1 MSNSVDY
8 RPRPYFLPY
17 HERDQRWACIVAH
30 RRAGKTVATVFD
42 LLTAALS
49 TKKQNGRYAYIAPY
63 YAQAKAIAWD
73 YLKRFGHPVADRI
86 LESELAIDLKNG
98 SRVRLFGAD
107 NPDALR
113 GIYLDG
119 VVLDEYGDQ
128 RPTVWGEIIRPLL
141 ADRRGWATFIGT
153 PKGKNHF
160 YDIREQARTS
170 PEWMYLELKA
180 SATGALAAEE
190 LADAKRTMTDAQYQQ
205 EFECAFDVPAL
216 GAIYANEYQT
226 ARNDGRFCNLPYD
239 PALEVSTHWDI
250 GIGDA
255 TSIWFAQRHQT
266 EVRVIDY
273 YEATGQP
280 LNHYVSVLK
289 DKPYTYGYDWLPHDA
304 QARELTSGKS
314 AQEILAALGRRVK
327 ITPKLSLEDGINAAR
342 MVWPRCW
349 FDQTKTARGLECLQ
363 NYRREL
369 NQKLG
374 EFRPTPVHDWS
385 SHGADAFRYL
395 AVSIDKTG
403 ARPKMEPIRYSTSG
417 IV

>member
-1 MSNSVDY
+1 LSVDY
-8 RPRPYFLPY
+8 APRPYFVDY
-17 HERDQRWACIVAH
+17 HERAQRWSCIVAH

-42 LLTAALS
+42 LLTCALG
-49 TKKQNGRYAYIAPY
+49 TKKVNARYAYIAPY
-63 YAQAKAIAWD
+63 YSQAKAVAWD
-73 YLKRFGHPVADRI
+73 YLKRFAAPVGAKI
-86 LESELAIDLKNG
+86 SESELSVELQNG
-98 SRVRLFGAD
+98 NRVRLFGAD

-141 ADRRGWATFIGT
+141 TDRQGWATFIGT

-160 YDIREQARTS
+160 YDIREQARNN
-170 PEWMYLELKA
+170 PDWLYVELRA
-180 SATGALAAEE
+180 SETAALAKEE
-190 LADAKRTMTDAQYQQ
+190 LADAARTMTDAQYQQ

-216 GAIYANEYQT
+216 GAIYANEYQA
-226 ARNDGRFCNLPYD
+226 ARDARRIGNVPYD
-239 PALEVSTHWDI
+239 PMLTVSTFWDL

-255 TSIWFAQRHQT
+255 TAIWFGQRQGS
-266 EVRVIDY
+266 EIRLIDY
-273 YEATGQP
+273 YEARSES
-280 LNHYVSVLK
+280 LAHYVGVLK
-289 DKPYTYGYDWLPHDA
+289 SKPYVYDPDWLPHDA

-314 AQEILAALGRRVK
+314 AQEILAQLGRSVK

-349 FDQTKTARGLECLQ
+349 FDEAKTQRGLECLQ

-369 NQKLG
+369 NEKLG
-374 EFRPTPVHDWS
+374 EFRSTPVHDWA

-395 AVSIDKTG
+395 AVAIDKAG
-403 ARPKMEPIRYSTSG
+403 ARPKLAPIRYDHRG

>member
-1 MSNSVDY
+1 MLSVDY
-8 RPRPYFLPY
+8 APRAHFLPY
-17 HERDQRWACIVAH
+17 HERDRRWACIVAH

-49 TKKQNGRYAYIAPY
+49 TRKENGRYAYIAPY
-63 YAQAKAIAWD
+63 YSQAKAIAWD
-73 YLKRFGHPVADRI
+73 YLKRYSAPIGAKI
-86 LESELAIDLKNG
+86 SESELSVELHNG

-141 ADRRGWATFIGT
+141 ADRKGWATFIGT

-160 YDIREQARTS
+160 FDIREQARTS
-170 PEWMYLELKA
+170 PEWMYLELRA
-180 SATGALAAEE
+180 SETHALEADE

-216 GAIYANEYQT
+216 GAIYAAEYQA
-226 ARNDGRFCNLPYD
+226 ARAGGRFRPVPYD
-239 PALEVSTHWDI
+239 PLVEVSTHWDI
-250 GIGDA
+250 GIGDSTA
-255 TSIWFAQRHQT
+255 IWFAQRVGP
-266 EVRVIDY
+266 EVRIIDY
-273 YEATGQP
+273 YEANSQP
-280 LNHYVSVLK
+280 LSHYVGVLK
-289 DKPYTYGYDWLPHDA
+289 AKPYVYGQDWLPHDA

-314 AQEILAALGRRVK
+314 AQEVLTALGRRVK

-342 MVWPRCW
+342 MVWPRCY
-349 FDQTKTARGLECLQ
+349 FDETATARGLECLQ

-369 NQKLG
+369 NEKLG
-374 EFRPTPVHDWS
+374 EFKAQPVHDWA

-395 AVSIDKTG
+395 AVAIDKTG
-403 ARPKMEPIRYSTSG
+403 QRPKLEPIPYSTAG